1 MATFTPD
8 EVAAARRQ
16 VADLLDKVS
25 TAPSIVHG
33 EHQSGQAI
41 GYAKALADLGLLT
54 EDECNEVRRKALR
67 AGTGWM
73 PPDIRSAP

>member
-16 VADLLDKVS
+16 LADLFYQVS
-25 TAPSIVHG
+25 TAPFIIHA
-33 EHQSGQAI
+33 EHQAGVAI
-41 GYAKALADLGLLT
+41 GYAKALTDLGMLPT
-54 EDECNEVRRKALR
+54 DECKNFCLKAIK

-73 PPDIRSAP
+73 PPHLR